1 MITEYLLYSLEI
13 ITTILGLITLISVFF
28 FTRKGFVT
36 RKTLMITFLCFLL
49 FTISAW
55 LTGVL
60 YKPSAALT
68 GGLCLGGFIIVFGLF
83 WAVKYFSLPYV
94 EKKIDKIINKKD

>member
-1 MITEYLLYSLEI
+1 MMREYLIYSLEVV
-13 ITTILGLITLISVFF
+13 TFILGVTTLISCFF

-36 RKTLMITFLCFLL
+36 RKTLKLTFACFLL

-60 YKPSAALT
+60 YDPSKALT
-68 GGLCLGGFIIVFGLF
+68 GGLCLGGFTIVFGLI

-94 EKKIDKIINKKD
+94 EKIIDKTFNKKD